1 MSLKF
6 EELIEEHPDRKRLDT
21 IKLKNVFRGFML
33 RWLEE
38 LVYRQSG
45 TYVKNLLTNKYPV
58 VAYQPSS
65 SPQHVTMPA
74 ASALYTIF
82 SIEIRIA
89 TTSMPIARL
98 GKVVAVP
105 ASNRACLVNS

>member
-1 MSLKF
+1 
-6 EELIEEHPDRKRLDT
+6 
-21 IKLKNVFRGFML
+21 ML

-45 TYVKNLLTNKYPV
+45 TYVKNLLANKYPV
-58 VAYQPSS
+58 AACQPSS
-65 SPQHVTMPA
+65 SPQQVTIPV

-89 TTSMPIARL
+89 RKIL
-98 GKVVAVP
+98 GHDFLDFNECCRP
-105 ASNRACLVNS
+105 QT